1 MTNQEFYQKP
11 RQGLLKLNVKM
22 RFLYTMFVTLF
33 VISLLSVQA
42 FSQGRSITGKVV
54 SSKDN
59 VPLPGVNV
67 VIKGTNLGTVTD
79 ANGQFNLSADDNA
92 ILVISQI
99 GMETQEVA
107 VGSRSSIDVRLTES
121 TAVLEEVVVTA
132 LGISQEKRALGY
144 AVSTVSGASVAET
157 QRPNFMASLQG
168 RVPGLTVVSTSG
180 LPGSSTSLNLRGVA
194 SLTGN
199 NQPLIVVDGLP
210 VDNRIMNQHSLVTDG
225 DNRNNDYINRA
236 ADINPN
242 DIESVSIL
250 KGPEAAALY
259 GQDGASGAIII
270 TTKKGSSGEVKI
282 VYDNNFGFQKHY
294 RFPKVQTI
302 YGRGNFGYDDPATQ
316 ETQYFGPKYA
326 DGSTVYNNV
335 DAFFKTGSTQN
346 HNLSVEG
353 GSKGLTNRLSVNYYT
368 QEGVVPNTDYDK
380 FSARLSSSLKFDE
393 KLEFVSSIN
402 YILSTNSKAIRGTNG
417 PLLSVLSWPVNDD
430 MSVYLN
436 PDGTRKR
443 LLPDSPP
450 TYYAEPN
457 NPFFTANKNQLLDK
471 TNRFISNITLNYDPV
486 KWLTLTG
493 QMGADIFSTNG
504 NNFTHPESGGGV
516 SAAVTNNIV
525 AGGFIENYLEDS
537 KLFNGQFLSTFR
549 KDIGKFKTS
558 LLLGASFYDKN
569 YETNALYGSAL
580 QLKEFNSMNNTTVTT
595 RNYKTS
601 VIRQRMG
608 SVFGNF
614 TVNYGDLVYMSVT
627 GRNDWSSTMPVQNN
641 SFFYPSVSMSFVF
654 TELEALQN
662 VSWLSFGKLRASYAE
677 VGRDAPPYNVRSAL
691 TGRVTTGGGFTYNF
705 WGGNED
711 LKPERAKGYEIGT
724 ELKFLKGRLSADLSV
739 FKNDRINQ
747 IASQRL
753 SYGTG
758 FIFGLL
764 NGGEISVRGVEL
776 QLTGSPV
783 VINDFEWNIIANFSK
798 SKSKA
803 VELPAEVK
811 EYYNSD
817 TWLYGNARGSAFP
830 SNLQSFYSAQSYP
843 NYNWDYLQRGLGSA
857 TAIGGYTYERNRNG
871 DILINPASGLPIK
884 TADFLPIGERTPD
897 FMLGLTNS
905 FTYKNFSLSFLLDF
919 RKGGDVFNG
928 NEMYLFNNG
937 LSTRQIN
944 REDPIVIQGVLKD
957 GLENSD
963 TPTVNTMQLTP
974 FTLGT
979 TYGNAF
985 AESDFVEH
993 DINWLRLRDITF
1005 AYSLPASVLSKTKV
1019 IRTASLF
1026 ITATDLFLITNYTGA
1041 DPMVNGTTA
1050 ATSGAGAFGFDYGT
1064 LSLPRTISTGIR
1076 ISL

>member
-1 MTNQEFYQKP
+1 MTSQEFYQKP
-11 RQGLLKLNVKM
+11 RQGLLQLNVKL
-22 RFLYTMFVTLF
+22 RCLYTMLLTLF
-33 VISLLSVQA
+33 VLSLLSVQA
-42 FSQGRSITGKVV
+42 YAQERTITGKVV

-59 VPLPGVNV
+59 TPLPGVSI
-67 VIKGTNLGTVTD
+67 VIKGTNQGTATD
-79 ANGQFNLSADDNA
+79 ANGQFTLSAGENA

-99 GMETQEVA
+99 GMETQEIS

-180 LPGSSTSLNLRGVA
+180 LPGSSTSLTLRGVA

-270 TTKKGSSGEVKI
+270 TTKRGTSGDVKI

-294 RFPKVQTI
+294 RFPEVQTI
-302 YGRGNFGYDDPATQ
+302 YGRGNFGYDDPSTQ
-316 ETQYFGPKYA
+316 ETTYFGSKYA
-326 DGSTVYNNV
+326 DGSTMHDNV
-335 DAFFKTGSTQN
+335 NAFFRTGSTQN

-353 GSKGLTNRLSVNYYT
+353 GGNALTNRLSLNYYT

-380 FSARLSSSLKFDE
+380 FSARLSSSLKFNK

-402 YILSTNSKAIRGTNG
+402 YILSSNSKAIRGTNG

-443 LLPDSPP
+443 LLPDNPP
-450 TYYAEPN
+450 TYFSEPN
-457 NPFFTANKNQLLDK
+457 NPFFTANKNQILDK
-471 TNRFISNITLNYDPV
+471 TNRFISNMKLNYDPT
-486 KWLTLTG
+486 KWLTLTA

-516 SAAVTNNIV
+516 SATVTNNIV

-537 KLFNGQFLSTFR
+537 KLFNGQFLSTIR

-558 LLLGASFYDKN
+558 FLLGTSFYDKN
-569 YETNALYGSAL
+569 YETNAMYGSGL
-580 QLKEFNSMNNTTVTT
+580 QLKDFNSMNNTTLTT

-614 TVNYGDLVYMSVT
+614 TVNYGDLVYVSVT
-627 GRNDWSSTMPVQNN
+627 GRNDWSSTMPVKNN

-662 VSWLSFGKLRASYAE
+662 LSWLSFGKLRASYAE

-705 WGGNED
+705 FGGNEN
-711 LKPERAKGYEIGT
+711 LKPERTKGYEIGT

-747 IASQRL
+747 ISSQRL

-783 VINDFEWNIIANFSK
+783 ATKDFEWNVIANFSK

-830 SNLQSFYSAQSYP
+830 SNLQSFYNAQSYP

-857 TAIGGYTYERNRNG
+857 TAIGGYTYERNKNG
-871 DILINPASGLPIK
+871 DILINPASGLPVK

-944 REDPIVIQGVLKD
+944 RENPIVIKGVLKD
-957 GLENSD
+957 GLENSE
-963 TPTVNTMQLTP
+963 TPTVNTLQLTP
-974 FTLGT
+974 YTLGS

-993 DINWLRLRDITF
+993 DINWVRLRDITF
-1005 AYSLPASVLSKTKV
+1005 AYTLPTSMLSKTKI